1 MLNTIGG
8 FDCVYPHTRYHV
20 MTCYDFV
27 VLLSLT
33 HFRAAQYNFD
43 VVIEKCEALK
53 QYSVSLY
60 YYTATTNHMP
70 YQSRHLIKLSSTI
83 FQNSQSDDIIH
94 IYFFGNDVLNLL

>member
-27 VLLSLT
+27 VVLSLT

-43 VVIEKCEALK
+43 VVIEKCEALIRTIFCEFILLYCNYK
-53 QYSVSLY
+53 SYAVSVSSFDK
-60 YYTATTNHMP
+60 TE
-70 YQSRHLIKLSSTI
+70 
-83 FQNSQSDDIIH
+83 
-94 IYFFGNDVLNLL
+94 